1 MKDELPGR
9 EGEDIHRL
17 CYDTC
22 WPSGS
27 GEKER
32 EREKREEEEKQWM
45 HSRFLDRLIGTT
57 VTEGRAEVATG
68 LGLLSRGFRLSGITS
83 REELARG

>member
-1 MKDELPGR
+1 MNFREEREKTSIDFATILVGLPEVER
-9 EGEDIHRL
+9 
-17 CYDTC
+17 
-22 WPSGS
+22 
-27 GEKER
+27 KR

>member
-1 MKDELPGR
+1 MNFR
-9 EGEDIHRL
+9 
-17 CYDTC
+17 
-22 WPSGS
+22 
-27 GEKER
+27 KER
-32 EREKREEEEKQWM
+32 EKTSIDFATILVGLPEVERKKEREKEKGEEEEKQWM

>member
-1 MKDELPGR
+1 MNFREEREKTSIDFATILVGLPEVER
-9 EGEDIHRL
+9 K
-17 CYDTC
+17 
-22 WPSGS
+22 
-27 GEKER
+27 KER
-32 EREKREEEEKQWM
+32 EREKGEKEEKQWM

>member
-1 MKDELPGR
+1 MNFR
-9 EGEDIHRL
+9 
-17 CYDTC
+17 
-22 WPSGS
+22 
-27 GEKER
+27 KER
-32 EREKREEEEKQWM
+32 EKTSIDFATILVGLPEVERKKEREKREEEEKQWM
-45 HSRFLDRLIGTT
+45 HSRFLDRLIGTM

>member
-1 MKDELPGR
+1 MNFREEREKTSIDFATILVGLPEVER
-9 EGEDIHRL
+9 K
-17 CYDTC
+17 
-22 WPSGS
+22 
-27 GEKER
+27 KER
-32 EREKREEEEKQWM
+32 EKEKGEEEEKQWM

>member
-1 MKDELPGR
+1 MNFREEREKTSIDFATILVGLP
-9 EGEDIHRL
+9 EV
-17 CYDTC
+17 
-22 WPSGS
+22 
-27 GEKER
+27 ER
-32 EREKREEEEKQWM
+32 KKEREKREEEEKQWM

>member
-1 MKDELPGR
+1 MNFR
-9 EGEDIHRL
+9 
-17 CYDTC
+17 
-22 WPSGS
+22 
-27 GEKER
+27 KER
-32 EREKREEEEKQWM
+32 EKTSIDFATILVGLPEVERKKEREKREEEEKQWM

>member
-1 MKDELPGR
+1 MNFREAREKTSIDFATILVGLPEVER
-9 EGEDIHRL
+9 
-17 CYDTC
+17 
-22 WPSGS
+22 
-27 GEKER
+27 KNER
-32 EREKREEEEKQWM
+32 EREKGEEEEKQWM

>member
-1 MKDELPGR
+1 MNFREAREKTSIDFATILVGLPEVER
-9 EGEDIHRL
+9 K
-17 CYDTC
+17 
-22 WPSGS
+22 
-27 GEKER
+27 KER
-32 EREKREEEEKQWM
+32 EREKGEEEEKQWM

>member
-1 MKDELPGR
+1 MNFREAREKTSIDFATILVGLP
-9 EGEDIHRL
+9 EV
-17 CYDTC
+17 
-22 WPSGS
+22 
-27 GEKER
+27 ER
-32 EREKREEEEKQWM
+32 KKEREKREEEEKQWM

>member
-1 MKDELPGR
+1 MNFREARGKTSIDFATILVGLPEVER
-9 EGEDIHRL
+9 
-17 CYDTC
+17 
-22 WPSGS
+22 
-27 GEKER
+27 KR

>member
-1 MKDELPGR
+1 MNFREAREKTSIDFATILVGLPEVER
-9 EGEDIHRL
+9 K
-17 CYDTC
+17 
-22 WPSGS
+22 
-27 GEKER
+27 KER
-32 EREKREEEEKQWM
+32 EREKGEEEEKQWM
-45 HSRFLDRLIGTT
+45 HSRFLNRLIGTT

>member
-1 MKDELPGR
+1 MNFREEREKTSIDFATILVGLP
-9 EGEDIHRL
+9 EV
-17 CYDTC
+17 
-22 WPSGS
+22 
-27 GEKER
+27 ER
-32 EREKREEEEKQWM
+32 KKEREKREEEEKQWM

-57 VTEGRAEVATG
+57 VTEDRAEVATG